1 MAKKNDLSKLVSIS
15 DTGRITLTDDNL
27 DALVSSSELDIAGG
41 SGSVN
46 ESCTNS
52 GDCSGTMNTASCTNT
67 AVCDGSLNAAN
78 QCKNPRNL
86 EG

>member
-1 MAKKNDLSKLVSIS
+1 MASKNDLSKLVSIS
-15 DTGRITLTDDNL
+15 DTGRVTLTDDNL
-27 DALVSSSELDIAGG
+27 EALVSSSELEIAGG

-52 GDCSGTMNTASCTNT
+52 GDCSGTINTTSCTNT
-67 AVCDGSLNAAN
+67 SVCDGSLNGAK
-78 QCKNPRNL
+78 QCTNPRNL